1 MSLDNRLETI
11 ELYHKLSE
19 KVERVCSNSEL
30 VAGSDELSIPIAREV
45 IDALVSFVRMQQELI
60 VQNFE
65 HDLEVQDLIKETIDS
80 IKK

>member
-11 ELYHKLSE
+11 ELYHKLFE